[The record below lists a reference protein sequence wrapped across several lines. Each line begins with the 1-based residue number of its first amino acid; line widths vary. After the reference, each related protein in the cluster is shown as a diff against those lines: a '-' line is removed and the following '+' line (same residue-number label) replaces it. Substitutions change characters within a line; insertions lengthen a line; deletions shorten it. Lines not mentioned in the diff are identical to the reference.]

1 MKRIVSTLIPA
12 VLAVPALAAPAD
24 DAAIRHVIEQHYN
37 RPVAAEKCQLSD
49 PPKDSQNLRNTAYC
63 MKRAAGHTVT
73 RNGKTTRY
81 ELYTGFAYD
90 LEEKRIN
97 DAHAS
102 SGLAEV
108 FVLEKE
114 GGKWAIK
121 LHGKDE
127 VGAWGKTPDAED
139 WRFMQVGGQNWG
151 YAVETAYTGQGST
164 VTGLF
169 LLFSDNH
176 NRIAN
181 SYIPTGLDNGAHY
194 GNCKEYKG
202 RERRHCEEMETSLDA
217 DVSFN
222 RRLKPEFD
230 VWAVEASLSGTQGK
244 KRYRWQKYL
253 MPYNGK
259 THVVPKGYPLYSLM

>member
-49 PPKDSQNLRNTAYC
+49 PPKGSQNLRNTAYC

-97 DAHAS
+97 DSHAS

-127 VGAWGKTPDAED
+127 VGAWGKTP
-139 WRFMQVGGQNWG
+139 MPKIGG
-151 YAVETAYTGQGST
+151 
-164 VTGLF
+164 LC
-169 LLFSDNH
+169 
-176 NRIAN
+176 R
-181 SYIPTGLDNGAHY
+181 
-194 GNCKEYKG
+194 
-202 RERRHCEEMETSLDA
+202 
-217 DVSFN
+217 
-222 RRLKPEFD
+222 
-230 VWAVEASLSGTQGK
+230 
-244 KRYRWQKYL
+244 
-253 MPYNGK
+253 
-259 THVVPKGYPLYSLM
+259 

>member
-1 MKRIVSTLIPA
+1 MTDTTPTKTCGTPDARLHPLGALKSPFRALVHPREALCK
-12 VLAVPALAAPAD
+12 ALADGTRRVELLACRRQDIDQRLVFWPSSRQVHDGLIGLGERNGKGALID
-24 DAAIRHVIEQHYN
+24 EIPPVERGGNGQEE
-37 RPVAAEKCQLSD
+37 RPVD
-49 PPKDSQNLRNTAYC
+49 GTHR
-63 MKRAAGHTVT
+63 KRAAGHTVT
-73 RNGKTTRY
+73 RNGKPTRY

-97 DAHAS
+97 DSHAS

-169 LLFSDNH
+169 LLFSDNR

-194 GNCKEYKG
+194 GNC
-202 RERRHCEEMETSLDA
+202 T
-217 DVSFN
+217 V
-222 RRLKPEFD
+222 
-230 VWAVEASLSGTQGK
+230 
-244 KRYRWQKYL
+244 
-253 MPYNGK
+253 
-259 THVVPKGYPLYSLM
+259 

>member
-12 VLAVPALAAPAD
+12 VLAMPALAAPTD
-24 DAAIRHVIEQHYN
+24 DAAIGHVIEQHYN
-37 RPVAAEKCQLSD
+37 RPLAAEKCQLSD
-49 PPKDSQNLRNTAYC
+49 PPKGSQNLRNTAYC

-97 DAHAS
+97 DSHAS

-169 LLFSDNH
+169 CCSATTATVSPTATFRLVWT
-176 NRIAN
+176 
-181 SYIPTGLDNGAHY
+181 TGLITEIAQYTKGGSGAIA
-194 GNCKEYKG
+194 KKWKPLWTQ
-202 RERRHCEEMETSLDA
+202 M
-217 DVSFN
+217 F
-222 RRLKPEFD
+222 RLT
-230 VWAVEASLSGTQGK
+230 AA
-244 KRYRWQKYL
+244 
-253 MPYNGK
+253 
-259 THVVPKGYPLYSLM
+259 